1 MAFVVVEKQLNM
13 CDLCG
18 GVNLKYTDIC
28 IRKLISEEKQTKV
41 ERERERVNKLAVFK
55 F

>member
-1 MAFVVVEKQLNM
+1 VAFVVVEKQLNM

-18 GVNLKYTDIC
+18 GVGVNLKYTDIR

-41 ERERERVNKLAVFK
+41 ERERKSK
-55 F
+55 